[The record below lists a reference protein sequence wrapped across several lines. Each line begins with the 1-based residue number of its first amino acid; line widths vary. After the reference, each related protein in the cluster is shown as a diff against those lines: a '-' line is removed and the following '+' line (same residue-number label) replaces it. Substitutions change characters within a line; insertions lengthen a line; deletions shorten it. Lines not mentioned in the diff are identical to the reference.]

1 MTRKHVAD
9 QTPAPEIG
17 PQGPAT
23 VDGDIGKERAALPR
37 LPRGVR

>member
-1 MTRKHVAD
+1 MTRGCGVN

-23 VDGDIGKERAALPR
+23 VDGDIGEERAALPR

>member
-1 MTRKHVAD
+1 MTRERRAD

-23 VDGDIGKERAALPR
+23 VDGGIGEERAALPR